1 MHAILIKLKSYSIL
15 YSLFI
20 RYNIRIPPS
29 ASVEISFFL
38 LTLLKL
44 NAKKAFSDNL
54 FEKIRLILNVQVL
67 IYCKIT
73 KFKLVVVTNS
83 CILVNFHII
92 PFFLSGLL
100 IQLIKI
106 RLNT

>member
-73 KFKLVVVTNS
+73 KFKLVVTNS